1 MGARSSIGSDLAL
14 TCTFVEAR
22 FCVKRPQ
29 GSSVEW
35 LKPSDLRDMVP
46 PMEPNPTYLR
56 ALASMDER
64 LSVLTRQRDDAR
76 AQMDNSQVIITQAT
90 RLISTLGT
98 ELVAALDELT
108 ELRRMLRER
117 NELIESLQENQ

>member
-1 MGARSSIGSDLAL
+1 MAETVRPGRYGA
-14 TCTFVEAR
+14 
-22 FCVKRPQ
+22 
-29 GSSVEW
+29 
-35 LKPSDLRDMVP
+35 
-46 PMEPNPTYLR
+46 PMTEPNPTYLR
-56 ALASMDER
+56 ALAAMDER

-98 ELVAALDELT
+98 ELVAAIDELT

>member
-1 MGARSSIGSDLAL
+1 
-14 TCTFVEAR
+14 
-22 FCVKRPQ
+22 
-29 GSSVEW
+29 
-35 LKPSDLRDMVP
+35 
-46 PMEPNPTYLR
+46 MEPNPTYLR